1 MKSNP
6 CDYKNA
12 YILVTVDITIVGCA
26 AAQVAFNSCEPF
38 IKCILK
44 PDRTTI
50 DDNENLDLVM
60 LLHNLLEN
68 SSNYSNTT
76 GSFWN

>member
-6 CDYKNA
+6 CDYNNA
-12 YILVTVDITIVGCA
+12 YILVTGDITIVGCA

-38 IKCILK
+38 IKCILT

-50 DDNENLDLVM
+50 DDNENLD
-60 LLHNLLEN
+60 HAAA
-68 SSNYSNTT
+68 
-76 GSFWN
+76 